1 MNKKTLMDFKR
12 DLETIAIMGKTST
25 ARKVYDKWK
34 PYIDKRYKKKENEE
48 IYY

>member
-1 MNKKTLMDFKR
+1 MNKQTLMDFKR

-25 ARKVYDKWK
+25 AKKVYEKWK
-34 PYIDKRYKKKENEE
+34 HKIDRRYKPKDAGE